1 MLLEKLIEYSE
12 RLDLP
17 PSLYAE
23 GPVRYWINLDAQ
35 GRFLPPM
42 VDTADPSSPR
52 TRRGQRRMLPQ
63 VVRSS
68 GIRPLL
74 LADKADYTLGF
85 VADEKRASRARA
97 CHEAYINLAQRCF
110 DETQE
115 PDVEAVL
122 NFLRNDPADLVQ
134 LDESFD
140 PSGIISFQ
148 VDGRAVIDDPAVQ
161 TFWATMNDDP
171 DAPAMQCLV
180 CGNQRPVQERLQ
192 AKVKGIPGGQAAG
205 TSLISANA
213 AAFESYGLTASLI
226 SPTCSKCGEGFTR
239 GINELLSGTQTRFAS
254 GDSVFI
260 FWTKE
265 ETEFNFLSALED
277 PDPTQVRALL
287 ESAQTGRPSEV
298 DDEPF
303 YALSLSASGG
313 RAVVRDW
320 LDSTVGQVRK
330 NLAAW
335 FQGQRIAAGYDG
347 EQRYYGLRALAF
359 ATVRE
364 PRDLPVTTTRSLTHA
379 VFSGN
384 ALPMDIMARAV
395 RRNRAEQ
402 GVARPRAALIKLVLL
417 GETADHEEEY
427 MVQLDSNNTDPA
439 YLCGRLLA
447 VLEEA
452 QREAIRGLNTSLVDR
467 FYGTASSAPL
477 SVFPTLVRGSRAHLS
492 KLRRDNPGAHFA
504 IDGRME
510 DILTKVTAEQGFP
523 KSLNLKEQGVF
534 ALGYYHQRAHNR
546 EQMREA
552 VERRR
557 NASDPGES
565 NGATEA

>member
-1 MLLEKLIEYSE
+1 MLNKLIEYSE

-23 GPVRYWINLDAQ
+23 GPVRYWINLDSQ
-35 GRFLPPM
+35 GRFLPPL

-63 VVRSS
+63 VVRAA
-68 GIRPLL
+68 GIKPLL

-85 VADEKRASRARA
+85 AADEKRATRAKA
-97 CHEAYINLAQRCF
+97 CHEAYISLIERCF

-122 NFLRNDPADLVQ
+122 NFLRNNPLDLVKP
-134 LDESFD
+134 DESFD

-148 VDGRAVIDDPAVQ
+148 VDGRIVIDTPAVQ
-161 TFWATMNDDP
+161 AFWAAANANL
-171 DAPAMQCLV
+171 DAPPMQCLV
-180 CGNQRPVQERLQ
+180 CGNQRPVLERLQ
-192 AKVKGIPGGQAAG
+192 AKIKGIPGGQSAG

-213 AAFESYGLTASLI
+213 AAFESYGLTASLV

-239 GINELLSGTQTRFAS
+239 GINELLSGTQTRFAT
-254 GDSVFI
+254 GDSVFV
-260 FWTKE
+260 FWTRE
-265 ETEFNFLSALED
+265 NIDFNFVTMLDD
-277 PDPTQVRALL
+277 PKPEQVRELMK
-287 ESAQTGRPSEV
+287 SVFRGRSSEV
-298 DDEPF
+298 DHDPF

-320 LDSTVGQVRK
+320 LDSTVGQVRR
-330 NLAAW
+330 NLATW

-359 ATVRE
+359 ATVRD

-379 VFSGN
+379 VFTGN
-384 ALPMDIMARAV
+384 PLPMDIMARAI

-402 GVARPRAALIKLVLL
+402 GVTRSRAALIKLVLL
-417 GETADHEEEY
+417 EHPGDHEEDY

-504 IDGRME
+504 IDSRME
-510 DILTKVTAEQGFP
+510 DILTKVTAEKGFP
-523 KSLNLKEQGVF
+523 KSLNLKEQGIF
-534 ALGYYHQRAHNR
+534 ALGYYHQRAHDR

-552 VERRR
+552 VARRR
-557 NASDPGES
+557 NADDHGE
-565 NGATEA
+565 NDEAA

>member
-35 GRFLPPM
+35 GRFLPPL
-42 VDTADPSSPR
+42 VDTSDPSSPR

-85 VADEKRASRARA
+85 VADEKRSARARA
-97 CHEAYINLAQRCF
+97 CHEAYIDLVQRCF

-134 LDESFD
+134 PDESFD

-148 VDGRAVIDDPAVQ
+148 VDGRIVIDDPAVQ
-161 TFWATMNDDP
+161 TFWATMNDDAE
-171 DAPAMQCLV
+171 APAMQCLV

-192 AKVKGIPGGQAAG
+192 AKVKGIPGGQSAG

-254 GDSVFI
+254 GASVFI

-287 ESAQTGRPSEV
+287 ESARTGRPSDV
-298 DDEPF
+298 DDESF

-320 LDSTVGQVRK
+320 MDSTVGQVRK

-364 PRDLPVTTTRSLTHA
+364 PRDLPVTTPRSLTHA
-379 VFSGN
+379 VFTGN
-384 ALPMDIMARAV
+384 PLPMDIMARAV
-395 RRNRAEQ
+395 QRNRAEQ
-402 GVARPRAALIKLVLL
+402 GVTRSRAALIKLVLL
-417 GETADHEEEY
+417 GETGDHEEEY
-427 MVQLDSNNTDPA
+427 MVQLDSNNTAPA

-447 VLEEA
+447 VLEAA
-452 QREAIRGLNTSLVDR
+452 QREAIPRLNTSLTDR
-467 FYGTASSAPL
+467 FYGTASSAPA
-477 SVFPTLVRGSRAHLS
+477 SVFPTLMKGARAHLS
-492 KLRRDNPGAHFA
+492 KLKRDKHGAFLA
-504 IDGRME
+504 IEGRKEEILSKVDG
-510 DILTKVTAEQGFP
+510 EQGFP
-523 KSLNLKEQGVF
+523 KSLNLQEQGIF
-534 ALGYYHQRAHNR
+534 ALGYYHQRAYDR

-552 VERRR
+552 MERRR
-557 NASDPGES
+557 NSAGQEEDGE
-565 NGATEA
+565 ATQN

>member
-35 GRFLPPM
+35 GRFLPPL

-63 VVRSS
+63 VVRAY

-85 VADEKRASRARA
+85 AADDKKATRAKA
-97 CHEAYINLAQRCF
+97 CHEAYINLVQRCF
-110 DETQE
+110 DETRE
-115 PDVEAVL
+115 PDVRAVV

-134 LDESFD
+134 PDESFD

-148 VDGRAVIDDPAVQ
+148 VNGRIVIDNPAVQ
-161 TFWATMNDDP
+161 AFWAAANTDS

-192 AKVKGIPGGQAAG
+192 AKVKGIPGGQSAG

-254 GDSVFI
+254 GDSVFV

-265 ETEFNFLSALED
+265 EVEFNFLSSLED

-287 ESAQTGRPSEV
+287 ESARTGRPTN
-298 DDEPF
+298 
-303 YALSLSASGG
+303 LHG
-313 RAVVRDW
+313 R
-320 LDSTVGQVRK
+320 
-330 NLAAW
+330 
-335 FQGQRIAAGYDG
+335 
-347 EQRYYGLRALAF
+347 
-359 ATVRE
+359 
-364 PRDLPVTTTRSLTHA
+364 
-379 VFSGN
+379 
-384 ALPMDIMARAV
+384 
-395 RRNRAEQ
+395 
-402 GVARPRAALIKLVLL
+402 
-417 GETADHEEEY
+417 
-427 MVQLDSNNTDPA
+427 
-439 YLCGRLLA
+439 
-447 VLEEA
+447 
-452 QREAIRGLNTSLVDR
+452 
-467 FYGTASSAPL
+467 
-477 SVFPTLVRGSRAHLS
+477 
-492 KLRRDNPGAHFA
+492 
-504 IDGRME
+504 
-510 DILTKVTAEQGFP
+510 
-523 KSLNLKEQGVF
+523 
-534 ALGYYHQRAHNR
+534 
-546 EQMREA
+546 
-552 VERRR
+552 
-557 NASDPGES
+557 
-565 NGATEA
+565 

>member
-1 MLLEKLIEYSE
+1 MLLEKLIEYPE
-12 RLDLP
+12 QLGLP
-17 PSLYAE
+17 PSLYVE
-23 GPVRYWINLDAQ
+23 GPLRYWINLDTQ
-35 GRFLPPM
+35 GRFLPPL

-63 VVRSS
+63 AVRSS

-85 VADEKRASRARA
+85 TAAEKRAARARA
-97 CHEAYINLAQRCF
+97 CHEAYVNLVERCF
-110 DETQE
+110 NETRE
-115 PDVEAVL
+115 PDVQAVL
-122 NFLRNDPADLVQ
+122 NFLRSNPLDLVQ
-134 LDESFD
+134 PDESFD

-148 VDGRAVIDDPAVQ
+148 VEGRTVIDNPAVQ
-161 TFWATMNDDP
+161 AFWAAANTDP
-171 DAPAMQCLV
+171 EAPPMQCLV
-180 CGNQRPVQERLQ
+180 CGNWRPVLERLQ
-192 AKVKGIPGGQAAG
+192 AKIKGIPGGQSAG

-213 AAFESYGLTASLI
+213 AAFWSYGLTASLI
-226 SPTCSKCGEGFTR
+226 SPTCSRCGEGFTR

-254 GDSVFI
+254 GGSVFV
-260 FWTKE
+260 FWTRA

-277 PDPTQVRALL
+277 PDPTQVRTLM
-287 ESAQTGRPSEV
+287 ESAWAGRPSDV

-303 YALSLSASGG
+303 YALSLSANGG

-320 LDSTVGQVRK
+320 MDTTVGQARK
-330 NLAAW
+330 NLATW

-364 PRDLPVTTTRSLTHA
+364 PRDLPVTTTRNLTHA
-379 VFSGN
+379 VFTGN
-384 ALPMDIMARAV
+384 PLPMDIMARAI

-402 GVARPRAALIKLVLL
+402 GVTRPRAALIRLVLL
-417 GETADHEEEY
+417 GETGDHEEEY
-427 MVQLDSNNTDPA
+427 MVQLDATNIDPA

-452 QREAIRGLNTSLVDR
+452 QREAIRGLSTSLVDR

-504 IDGRME
+504 IDNRME
-510 DILTKVTAEQGFP
+510 DILTKLTAEQGFP

-534 ALGYYHQRAHNR
+534 ALGYYHQRAHDR

-552 VERRR
+552 MERRR
-557 NASDPGES
+557 NAGDHVVDDE
-565 NGATEA
+565 ATEA

>member
-23 GPVRYWINLDAQ
+23 GPARYWINLDAQ
-35 GRFLPPM
+35 GRFLPPL

-63 VVRSS
+63 VVRAA
-68 GIRPLL
+68 GIKPLL

-85 VADEKRASRARA
+85 TADEKKAARARA
-97 CHEAYINLAQRCF
+97 CHEAYINLMERCF
-110 DETQE
+110 YETRE
-115 PDVEAVL
+115 PDVQAIL
-122 NFLRNDPADLVQ
+122 NFLGNNPLELVQ
-134 LDESFD
+134 PDESFD

-148 VDGRAVIDDPAVQ
+148 VEGRIVIDNPTVQ
-161 TFWATMNDDP
+161 AFWATANTDP
-171 DAPAMQCLV
+171 DAPPMQCLV
-180 CGNQRPVQERLQ
+180 CGNRRPVLARLQ
-192 AKVKGIPGGQAAG
+192 AKVKGIPGGQSAG

-213 AAFESYGLTASLI
+213 TAFESYGLTASLI
-226 SPTCSKCGEGFTR
+226 SPTCSRCGEGFTR
-239 GINELLSGTQTRFAS
+239 GINDLLSGTQTRFAS
-254 GDSVFI
+254 GDSVFV
-260 FWTKE
+260 FWTRE

-277 PDPTQVRALL
+277 PDPSQVRALM
-287 ESAQTGRPSEV
+287 ESVRTGSPSDV
-298 DDEPF
+298 DDQAF

-320 LDSTVGQVRK
+320 MDTTVGQARK

-379 VFSGN
+379 VFTGHP
-384 ALPMDIMARAV
+384 LPMDIMARAI

-402 GVARPRAALIKLVLL
+402 GVTRSRAALIKLVLL
-417 GETADHEEEY
+417 GETDDHEEDY

-452 QREAIRGLNTSLVDR
+452 QREAIPRLNTSLTDR

-492 KLRRDNPGAHFA
+492 KLRRDNPAAHFA
-504 IDGRME
+504 IDSRME

-523 KSLNLKEQGVF
+523 KSLNLKEQGIF
-534 ALGYYHQRAHNR
+534 ALGYYHQRAHDR

-552 VERRR
+552 MERRR
-557 NASDPGES
+557 NTGGHVES
-565 NGATEA
+565 GDATEA